1 MKLGNTNKTFVA
13 TNIKFMILKNNSQN
27 LAQFDHVDHLDSPYM
42 KKLVVLLSKNVQA
55 KRNCPLKSFA
65 DPLLPKVF

>member
-1 MKLGNTNKTFVA
+1 
-13 TNIKFMILKNNSQN
+13 MILKNNSQN